1 MIRSYFNFRDQKR
14 SIRQKEKKNWLKW
27 IKTESFSYIFLFF
40 LNIDVNLQNVFY
52 TGFKRNK
59 T

>member
-1 MIRSYFNFRDQKR
+1 MIKKINSAER
-14 SIRQKEKKNWLKW
+14 KEKLVKMNKNRKFF
-27 IKTESFSYIFLFF
+27 IYFLFF